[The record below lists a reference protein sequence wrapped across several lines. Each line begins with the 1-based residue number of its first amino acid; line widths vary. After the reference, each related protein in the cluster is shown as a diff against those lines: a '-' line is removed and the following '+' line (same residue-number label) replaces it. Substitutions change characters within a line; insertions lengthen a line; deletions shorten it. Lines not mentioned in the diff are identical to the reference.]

1 LRKEFIGH
9 FKRSETEVNHI
20 WKTATFVFD
29 ANVLLNLYRYSSDT
43 RDDFLNLFDNV
54 AERIWLP
61 EQAAYE
67 FLNNRTGVISE
78 QSKAYENAI
87 KSVEDLSGSFSEE
100 RAHPFISHAVKVA
113 YDEAAKAIKAEMTSN
128 QSAQEKLLTKDAIR
142 DKIADLFE
150 GKVGA
155 AYSAEEMSEA
165 FEGGKQRFDQS
176 TPPGYMDAKK
186 FKEPKND
193 AEKRSNFGD
202 WIIWKQ
208 LMDFSK
214 KNEKPI
220 VFVTNDSKEDWWLE
234 QSGKTLGPRPEL
246 IAEFFGETGQHILIY
261 KPERFLDLGE
271 QNLHAKINAKSI
283 AEVSSE
289 RDAREQNR
297 KERLRN
303 QKLISKERRLRDPRM
318 LRKREELEK
327 MRRRPVSEEEREWRL
342 ETMGEELHETE
353 AYRAKIEHDVARL
366 KHLFSEAIET
376 ADQGRASEI
385 GERLHEAML
394 EREDVSE
401 QLAAQRYAF
410 EREVKS

>member
-1 LRKEFIGH
+1 LKKEFIGH
-9 FKRSETEVNHI
+9 FKRSADEIYNV
-20 WKTATFVFD
+20 WQTANFVFD

-43 RDDFLNLFDNV
+43 RKDFLNLFDKV
-54 AERIWLP
+54 KAQIWLP
-61 EQAAYE
+61 EQVAYE
-67 FLNNRTGVISE
+67 FLNNRSGVISE
-78 QSKAYENAI
+78 QSKAYEAAI
-87 KSVEDLSGSFSEE
+87 KSVDELSKSFSEE
-100 RAHPFISHAVKVA
+100 GAHPFISHEVRIA
-113 YDEAAKAIKAEMTSN
+113 YDIAAEAIKIEMEN
-128 QSAQEKLLTKDAIR
+128 NKLAQEKLLTEDTIR

-155 AYSAEEMSEA
+155 AYSADEMSVA
-165 FEGGKQRFDQS
+165 FEDGKKRFAQK
-176 TPPGYMDAKK
+176 TPPGYKDENK

-202 WIIWKQ
+202 WILWKQ
-208 LMDFSK
+208 LMDFAK
-214 KNEKPI
+214 VNEKPVI
-220 VFVTNDSKEDWWLE
+220 FVTNDTKEDWWLE

-271 QNLHAKINAKSI
+271 QNLHAKIDAKSI

-303 QKLISKERRLRDPRM
+303 QKLISQERKLRDPRM

-327 MRRRPVSEEEREWRL
+327 MRRRPVSEEERVWRL
-342 ETMGEELHETE
+342 ETMGEELDETQ
-353 AYRAKIEHDVARL
+353 AYMAQIDHSVARL

-376 ADQGRASEI
+376 ADHGGASEI
-385 GERLHEAML
+385 DERLHEAML
-394 EREDVSE
+394 QREDVSE

-410 EREVKS
+410 ERELKS